1 MPKPFLAQVFSPT
14 KAYQTANETRMGGMA
29 QAYTGDADE
38 DFMRGMIPHHE
49 GATAMARVALRY
61 GRDPQVRQLATAVIA
76 RQDRE
81 ITRMKTWLAQHAEAL
96 QAIENRRSAHR

>member
-1 MPKPFLAQVFSPT
+1 MPKPLIAQAFSS
-14 KAYQTANETRMGGMA
+14 KAYQTANETMIGGMA

-61 GRDPQVRQLATAVIA
+61 GRDPEVRQLALPSLPG
-76 RQDRE
+76 RP
-81 ITRMKTWLAQHAEAL
+81 
-96 QAIENRRSAHR
+96 